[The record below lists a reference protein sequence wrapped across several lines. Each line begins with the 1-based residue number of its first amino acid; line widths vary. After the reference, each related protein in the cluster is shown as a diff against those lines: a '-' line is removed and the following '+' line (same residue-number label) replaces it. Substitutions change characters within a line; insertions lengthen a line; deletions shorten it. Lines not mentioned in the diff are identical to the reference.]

1 VDVLEPSEMAVF
13 MPEPDGLSRLDV
25 ERILREVAGKTKV
38 LGAGFTGLTFEQSN
52 VEPLTGFAV
61 ALGL

>member
-1 VDVLEPSEMAVF
+1 MVVF
-13 MPEPDGLSRLDV
+13 MPEPDGLSRQEV
-25 ERILREVAGKTKV
+25 ERILRQVAGRTNV

-52 VEPLTGFAV
+52 IEPLTGFAA